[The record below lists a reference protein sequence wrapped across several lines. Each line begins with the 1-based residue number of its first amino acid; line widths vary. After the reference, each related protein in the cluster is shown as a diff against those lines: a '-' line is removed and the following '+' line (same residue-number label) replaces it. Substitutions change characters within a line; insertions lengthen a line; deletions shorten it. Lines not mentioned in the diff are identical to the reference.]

1 MNDSPIIQFLEAPD
15 WDAPF
20 FKRLAHNDT
29 GQAAG
34 HQGGIVVPKDL
45 RPYFPNLDEGAA
57 SADTPTVER
66 FFNVEMFIPG
76 RQVGSALVRYQLQTW
91 GGTRSAES
99 RLTDNLGAI
108 RNLARA
114 DDIFIMQRSRDRLES
129 FRILL
134 VRNSDASYGQ
144 IDLLASGRRWGPL
157 NHIRLPISQSELTQ
171 ARVAMLGESEHPF
184 VPIRQEIFRVG
195 VSRTAIARDTAFRE
209 ILLGQYGRR
218 CSVSG
223 IALATRTLA
232 EVEAAHVIPIS
243 IGGADEPRNGLALTG
258 TLHWAFDKGLFGVG
272 VDRRVIVPRGVRAI
286 PGNSWL
292 DEFSGRKITEA
303 ASPHLRTAE
312 EAFAWHRNNV
322 LNQWD

>member
-1 MNDSPIIQFLEAPD
+1 MNGTVLLQFLDDPA

-20 FKRLAHNDT
+20 FKKLAHNDT

-45 RPYFPNLDEGAA
+45 RPYFPSLDEGAA
-57 SADTPTVER
+57 SSVSPTVER

-114 DDIFIMQRSRDRLES
+114 DDLFIMQRSRDRLES

-134 VRNSDASYGQ
+134 VRHSDPAFQ
-144 IDLLASGRRWGPL
+144 QFDLLAAGRRWGSL
-157 NHIRLPISQSELTQ
+157 NLARSPITQTELT
-171 ARVAMLGESEHPF
+171 AARLAMLNDSAVPFTPLRSDIPRVAT
-184 VPIRQEIFRVG
+184 
-195 VSRTAIARDTAFRE
+195 SRSAIARDTAFRE
-209 ILLGQYGRR
+209 VLLGQYRRR

-223 IALATRTLA
+223 IALATRSLT

-243 IGGADEPRNGLALTG
+243 VGGADEPRNGLTLTG

-272 VDRRVIVPRGVRAI
+272 VNRRVIVPRSVQAMTE
-286 PGNSWL
+286 NSWL
-292 DEFSGRKITEA
+292 NQFHGREIVEAFSTD
-303 ASPHLRTAE
+303 LRTAD
-312 EAFAWHRNNV
+312 EAFAWHRDH
-322 LNQWD
+322 LLSQWT